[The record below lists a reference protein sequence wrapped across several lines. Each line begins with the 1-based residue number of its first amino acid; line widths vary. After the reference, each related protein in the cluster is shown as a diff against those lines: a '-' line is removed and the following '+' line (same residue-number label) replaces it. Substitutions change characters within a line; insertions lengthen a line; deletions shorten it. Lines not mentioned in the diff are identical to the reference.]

1 MFMRKILLF
10 FAVAVAANAG
20 PITWTLSDAVFG
32 DGGTAVGSFVYDW
45 SIQTV
50 LSYSILTSG
59 GNETDF
65 PPFLFQNGGPNNI
78 GVSVAPGPDYI
89 SFYSNFTNGNP
100 NGLDLR
106 LGPVSGLTDAGGVV
120 DLDLSDSVQCYNCS
134 PFRLFVSGQMIA
146 EEAAVPEPSTVALT
160 LLPLALGVILA
171 RRHRNTVLRKVMQA
185 GLKSQ

>member
-10 FAVAVAANAG
+10 FAIAVAANAG

-32 DGGTAVGSFVYDW
+32 DGGTAVGSFVYDA
-45 SIQTV
+45 SIQIV

-59 GNETDF
+59 GNETTF
-65 PPFLFQNGGPNNI
+65 PPFLFQNGAPDNT
-78 GVSVAPGPDYI
+78 GVFVSTGADYI
-89 SFYSNFTNGNP
+89 SFHSSFTNGNL
-100 NGLDLR
+100 NGVDLR
-106 LGPVSGLTDAGGVV
+106 IGPVSGLTDAGGVV
-120 DLDLSDSVQCYNCS
+120 DLDLSDSVECYNCS

-146 EEAAVPEPSTVALT
+146 EEAAVPEPSTIALT

-185 GLKSQ
+185 ELKSQ